1 MNILWKRCHAFNVC
15 INLCKKGK
23 TRTILFLQRTKVS
36 AVIYSLNN
44 LLFLSVKVF
53 HLVSLRSSSCG
64 AIILS
69 IKLFHKTLLFYF
81 CTVGPLIWLIFY
93 KCYHS
98 NLQYMPITA
107 VLSLELFLSEWFQK
121 TPLKKHIFMSN
132 HEFYSFI
139 YLICRHFITP
149 VLYGRLFVGLQ
160 EDIYLFSIKFLF
172 TLSVKCASTNDIPIF
187 FFI

>member
-1 MNILWKRCHAFNVC
+1 MWIFYENGAMLSTSVLISVKKAKREWFCFYKGQKSPQYFTAWIICYFFLWKFSIWC
-15 INLCKKGK
+15 LCEV
-23 TRTILFLQRTKVS
+23 L
-36 AVIYSLNN
+36 
-44 LLFLSVKVF
+44 
-53 HLVSLRSSSCG
+53 SCG

-93 KCYHS
+93 KCNHS

-187 FFI
+187 FI